1 MAAKWKLIL
10 LGLAFC
16 GVYLWGYDNAETKGE
31 LDFAKHV
38 EEDERNARNAS
49 ELQRKREQDQQ
60 LVREA
65 QEQDYEARLRDL
77 AAERDS
83 FADAASG
90 LRSTLAATQLK
101 LRRASANASLSGVND
116 GATKAAMVLSDLLDK
131 ATGELE
137 RVAGTADEWYLNATS
152 CQQFY
157 EKIRSQ

>member
-1 MAAKWKLIL
+1 MAAKWKLLL

-31 LDFAKHV
+31 LALAKHV
-38 EEDERNARNAS
+38 EEDERNAKLAADV
-49 ELQRKREQDQQ
+49 QRKREQDQQ

-65 QEQDYEARLRDL
+65 QEQDYQARLNDL
-77 AAERDS
+77 GRERDALS
-83 FADAASG
+83 VTASG
-90 LRSTLAATQLK
+90 LRNTLTGTQDN
-101 LRRASANASLSGVND
+101 LRRASRDASLSGVND
-116 GATKAAMVLSDLLDK
+116 GATKAAMVLSYLLDK

-137 RVAGTADEWYLNATS
+137 RMAGTADEWYLNATS